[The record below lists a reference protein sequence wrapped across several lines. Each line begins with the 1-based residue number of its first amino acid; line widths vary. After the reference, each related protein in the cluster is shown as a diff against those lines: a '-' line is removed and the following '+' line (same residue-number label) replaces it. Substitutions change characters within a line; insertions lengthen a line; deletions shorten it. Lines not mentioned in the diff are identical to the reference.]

1 MFHPDVNAECKK
13 MVTFSK
19 TKNFSNWLGSIWMLN
34 SILYLLFIELLK
46 NGKGVAQRFELWSSL
61 GEFRNELYK
70 LILVASPN
78 FLKN

>member
-1 MFHPDVNAECKK
+1 
-13 MVTFSK
+13 
-19 TKNFSNWLGSIWMLN
+19 MLN

-70 LILVASPN
+70 LILGCLSSKLCFSSFKKRVILQNPV
-78 FLKN
+78 